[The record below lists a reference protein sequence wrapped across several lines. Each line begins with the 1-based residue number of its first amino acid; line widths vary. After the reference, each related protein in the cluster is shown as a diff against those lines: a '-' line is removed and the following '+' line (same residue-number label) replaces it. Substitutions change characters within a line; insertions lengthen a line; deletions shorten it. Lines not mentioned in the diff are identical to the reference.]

1 MEIATLFISIFAILI
16 SAISFWY
23 GFLKK
28 SDPIFSI
35 SRWTAMGITNNGKNG
50 STFITKISIN
60 NPSTKPTAI
69 KDFAIIAKTEK
80 GKKIIYEPILLWD
93 LTYYIESMGIPKK
106 IVEFQKGQIPLPIII
121 PAKESYQFEY
131 EILFMP
137 QDKKTSI
144 INEEDG
150 SFELEFYA
158 LTENWKDYKLVSKQ
172 KIKEEDIKNLR
183 NGNFAGVLSTTSI
196 ENRKKLNKK

>member
-1 MEIATLFISIFAILI
+1 
-16 SAISFWY
+16 
-23 GFLKK
+23 
-28 SDPIFSI
+28 
-35 SRWTAMGITNNGKNG
+35 
-50 STFITKISIN
+50 
-60 NPSTKPTAI
+60 
-69 KDFAIIAKTEK
+69 
-80 GKKIIYEPILLWD
+80 
-93 LTYYIESMGIPKK
+93 
-106 IVEFQKGQIPLPIII
+106 
-121 PAKESYQFEY
+121 
-131 EILFMP
+131 MP

-158 LTENWKDYKLVSKQ
+158 ITENWKDYKLVSKQ